1 MKRVWLYPLLAL
13 ALALSGYGAFTLGRA
28 LRPEPP
34 LAGTALQNPVAVGDV
49 ALRGSDGQG
58 VALSSFAGNYLLV
71 FFGYTRCPDVCPLT
85 LARLAEVYGDLGEP
99 ENLRVLM
106 ITVDPEHDTPE
117 LTQRYAGSFHPD
129 FLGLGGSNTE
139 VAEAAQTFYIGF
151 QAAGEEVIHTDAVVL
166 VDPESRMR
174 VVYSQPSLSELRG
187 DLARLL

>member
-71 FFGYTRCPDVCPLT
+71 FFGYTRCPDVCSLVMADLT
-85 LARLAEVYGDLGEP
+85 LAVARLPDEIRDDVQVAFV
-99 ENLRVLM
+99 
-106 ITVDPEHDTPE
+106 TSDPARDTPAALRAYLDRFDQDFVGFTGE
-117 LTQRYAGSFHPD
+117 LETIVETAGTMGWRSSRAP
-129 FLGLGGSNTE
+129 GCR
-139 VAEAAQTFYIGF
+139 AAATRW
-151 QAAGEEVIHTDAVVL
+151 HTA
-166 VDPESRMR
+166 
-174 VVYSQPSLSELRG
+174 PSWSATSTTRASWCG
-187 DLARLL
+187 PRAWRSTT